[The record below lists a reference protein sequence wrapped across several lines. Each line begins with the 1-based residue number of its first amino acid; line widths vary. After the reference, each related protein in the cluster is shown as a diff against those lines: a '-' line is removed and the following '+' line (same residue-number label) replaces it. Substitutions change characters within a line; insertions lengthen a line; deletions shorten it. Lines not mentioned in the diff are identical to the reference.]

1 MPRKAAH
8 RAPPAPPHLESH
20 LVSLEKRVDGAVIV
34 RVRSAGPDH
43 LPDAV
48 FAFRSGDPQYAYWLR
63 RLQSAASDADSPTRN
78 SEP

>member
-8 RAPPAPPHLESH
+8 REPLVAQHLENH
-20 LVSLEKRVDGAVIV
+20 LVSLEKRGDGAVIV
-34 RVRSAGPDH
+34 RVRSVGPDH

-63 RLQSAASDADSPTRN
+63 RLQSAADSPNATP
-78 SEP
+78 EQ

>member
-8 RAPPAPPHLESH
+8 RDTPTPPHLENH
-20 LVSLEKRVDGAVIV
+20 LVSLEKRGDGAVIV
-34 RVRSAGPDH
+34 RVRSAGPDR

-63 RLQSAASDADSPTRN
+63 RLQSAASAADSPTAN
-78 SEP
+78 SEQ